1 MKKRIKHVFV
11 LVGVTLLFWS
21 IAFSALAQSYNSED
35 SSLYDQYSHHHVR
48 GHHAKR
54 AHAAAK
60 RRVRRRKKLIRRKNM
75 VHRRKEFRR
84 RKINRRLI
92 HQRHIRA
99 LSLQNARLKRSKII
113 NLAHQRRYPYPPS
126 VFHPYMR
133 QVQPVQVQPKAR
145 LQQKKLVAQNV
156 ADLGEIDSLGD
167 ESDSIT
173 PDSDLTSLTE
183 KTPTNTKKS
192 TTKYNGRVDFLM
204 GHDDNLDPNR
214 SGVSDAYYQVDPS
227 LGFDSDHWSGNVRA
241 MMLDYE
247 NQQVSDTNQK
257 QEAEGV
263 FSYKDNLTQNI
274 KSTTTIDGLY
284 HSEKWPDYINGPDT
298 LGLDHG
304 MPLRYTLA
312 KLTET
317 VDYNLGSGL
326 TAQTGA
332 YVEHLESSELFTD
345 WAPNSLDPLRFRPS
359 YNQYSGF
366 GQIAYQATPWVQF
379 ALVPSVS
386 DQDFT
391 ERQALQADGSPGGN
405 QFTAPLFQLITSELD
420 FNTNFKFGD
429 TTFTPTLQVGQAND
443 PVYGGD
449 TNSYYGG
456 GLSGKIMLDKDLN
469 FYISPSA
476 VYTQWNYSN
485 FQYMLSQGTYRQ
497 DGVVTYML
505 TADINITKTVGWEA
519 NYTRVEAL
527 SNVQWSFLNYN
538 EDVVDTGIF
547 FAF

>member
-1 MKKRIKHVFV
+1 MKTRIKYVFV
-11 LVGVTLLFWS
+11 LAGVTFLFWS
-21 IAFSALAQSYNSED
+21 IAFSALAQTYNNSGD
-35 SSLYDQYSHHHVR
+35 SSLYDQYGNVPA
-48 GHHAKR
+48 HAKDV
-54 AHAAAK
+54 HSTTK
-60 RRVRRRKKLIRRKNM
+60 RRLRPRKNLARRRKGVLRRQKKFFRRKL
-75 VHRRKEFRR
+75 
-84 RKINRRLI
+84 NRRLI
-92 HQRHIRA
+92 HRRHIRA
-99 LSLQNARLKRSKII
+99 LSLRNASLRKSE
-113 NLAHQRRYPYPPS
+113 LARRAEQGRRPFPPS
-126 VFHPYMR
+126 IFHPQAR
-133 QVQPVQVQPKAR
+133 NVRKPVKKA
-145 LQQKKLVAQNV
+145 KLVAQNI
-156 ADLGEIDSLGD
+156 ADIGEINSLGD

-183 KTPTNTKKS
+183 KTPTTAKKS

-227 LGFDSDHWSGNVRA
+227 LGFDSNHWSGNVRA

-247 NQQVSDTNQK
+247 NQQISDTNQK

-263 FSYKDNLTQNI
+263 FSYKDDLTQNI

-284 HSEKWPDYINGPDT
+284 HNEKWPDYINGPDT

-317 VDYNLGSGL
+317 LDYNLGSGF

-366 GQIAYQATPWVQF
+366 GQIAYQAAPWVQF

-386 DQDFT
+386 DQSFT
-391 ERQALQADGSPGGN
+391 ERQALQPDGSPGGN
-405 QFTAPLFQLITSELD
+405 QVSAPLFQLITSELD
-420 FNTNFKFGD
+420 FNTNFTFGD
-429 TTFTPTLQVGQAND
+429 TTLTPTLQIGQAND

-456 GLSGKIMLDKDLN
+456 GLNGKIMLDKDLN
-469 FYISPSA
+469 FYISPSV

-485 FQYMLSQGTYRQ
+485 FQYMLAPGTYRQ
-497 DGVVTYML
+497 DSVVTSML
-505 TADINITKTVGWEA
+505 SADINITKAVGWQA
-519 NYTRVEAL
+519 SYTRVRSL
-527 SNVQWSFLNYN
+527 SNVQWTFLNYN